1 MKILVF
7 GASGQVGQALKRCI
21 DPSVSVR
28 FVNRTDVDFTAFKKI
43 ESVIHDF
50 QPTHIINAAAY
61 TAVDQAESDSSMA
74 RVVNAEAVG
83 IVAACAA
90 KCDATLIHY
99 STDYVFDGT
108 QTTPYKEDD
117 QPNPVTV
124 YGQSK
129 LLGEKFI
136 RESNCRFFI
145 LRTSWIISSSGNNFV
160 KTILRLAQTNEQL
173 KVVND
178 QVGAPT
184 TANLIARW
192 TVDLVQSDPITICRN
207 ETYHLC
213 ASGEVSWFDVAVH
226 AISYAQRLGISF
238 RCPPD
243 RVKAISTAEYQTQAK
258 RPLNSRLNTSKLT
271 HMMGK
276 SIPAWEQGVDG
287 TIDQLLKEGF
297 LT

>member
-1 MKILVF
+1 M
-7 GASGQVGQALKRCI
+7 S
-21 DPSVSVR
+21 
-28 FVNRTDVDFTAFKKI
+28 RT
-43 ESVIHDF
+43 
-50 QPTHIINAAAY
+50 
-61 TAVDQAESDSSMA
+61 
-74 RVVNAEAVG
+74 VV
-83 IVAACAA
+83 
-90 KCDATLIHY
+90 
-99 STDYVFDGT
+99 
-108 QTTPYKEDD
+108 
-117 QPNPVTV
+117 
-124 YGQSK
+124 
-129 LLGEKFI
+129 
-136 RESNCRFFI
+136 FFI
-145 LRTSWIISSSGNNFV
+145 LRTSWVISSSGNNFV

-192 TVDLVQSDPITICRN
+192 TVDLVLSDPITICRN

-243 RVKAISTAEYQTQAK
+243 KVKAISTAEYQTQAK

>member
-7 GASGQVGQALKRCI
+7 GASGQVGQALKSCI
-21 DPSVSVR
+21 DPTVSVR

-43 ESVIHDF
+43 ESVIRDF

-61 TAVDQAESDSSMA
+61 TAVDQAESDSPMA

-90 KCDATLIHY
+90 KYDATLIHY

-117 QPNPVTV
+117 QPNPITV

-145 LRTSWIISSSGNNFV
+145 LRTSWVISPTGNNFV

-192 TVDLVQSDPITICRN
+192 TVDLIMGDPITNCRN
-207 ETYHLC
+207 ETYHFC

-226 AISYAQRLGISF
+226 AISYAQTLGISF